1 MCAQCTNS
9 THAVCCSRL
18 ARSLA
23 VCATGV
29 RNVEILPSL
38 ESARLASSTVCATGV
53 RNVEILPSLECGR
66 LASSL
71 ALCARPT
78 CVHSTEILPTLEYGK
93 LASSLA
99 LCATGV
105 RSVDILPSLEC
116 VV

>member
-38 ESARLASSTVCATGV
+38 E
-53 RNVEILPSLECGR
+53 CGR

-78 CVHSTEILPTLEYGK
+78 CVHSIEILPTLEYGK